1 MTPVR
6 LPAVVFAALFLAGC
20 GAGHPSPARSPVPPP
35 PADCITDAEQR
46 AGGVTLPSADAGGWG
61 GGVVLGTGTTGVVLA
76 NESVGD
82 LCQWKPFA
90 ETLAKSGYRALVFNY
105 SMGNAGQDVLNAV
118 AELRERGV
126 QRVFLIGASMGGTSV
141 LYAAAHAQP
150 PVAGV
155 VSLSAPQVYGGV
167 DAIDAVKTVTVPVLF
182 LAGRYD
188 AGYADEAQ
196 KLYDACPAKDRRLS
210 IVDTG
215 AHGVEM
221 LTDPVTATIRA
232 FLAAQ

>member
-1 MTPVR
+1 MTRVR
-6 LPAVVFAALFLAGC
+6 LPAVVFAALLLAGC
-20 GAGHPSPARSPVPPP
+20 GSGHPAAAPSPVPAPA
-35 PADCITDAEQR
+35 ADCVSDAEQR
-46 AGGVTLPSADAGGWG
+46 SGGVTLPSADAGGWG

-90 ETLAKSGYRALVFNY
+90 DSLATSGYRALVFNY
-105 SMGNAGQDVLNAV
+105 SMGNSGQYVLNAIG
-118 AELRERGV
+118 ELRKRGV
-126 QRVFLIGASMGGTSV
+126 QRVFLVGASMGGTSV

-167 DAIDAVKTVTVPVLF
+167 DAIDAVKTVTVPALF

-196 KLYDACPAKDRRLS
+196 DLYAACPAKDKRLS

-221 LTDPVTATIRA
+221 LTAPVETMVRDFLTAH
-232 FLAAQ
+232 